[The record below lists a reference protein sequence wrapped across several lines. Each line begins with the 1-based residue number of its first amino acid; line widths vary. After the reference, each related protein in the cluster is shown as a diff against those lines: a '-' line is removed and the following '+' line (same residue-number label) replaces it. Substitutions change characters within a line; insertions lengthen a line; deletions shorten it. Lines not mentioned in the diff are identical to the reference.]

1 MIEDFENNLK
11 TQFRDLMKSGKDTVL
26 AWLKET
32 DELYTQIDNTTIYDE
47 LAKGILT
54 QIEIDKKFD
63 FNQFKEL
70 NRFRTEQQRLFESRD
85 TDNDYI
91 LL

>member
-11 TQFRDLMKSGKDTVL
+11 AQFRDLMKSGKDIVL

-32 DELYTQIDNTTIYDE
+32 DELYAQIDNTTIYDE

-54 QIEIDKKFD
+54 QIEIDKKFH